1 MLSRFMNMRI
11 RTKVFASFTLVTLVL
26 LIVIL
31 VIIQLVKEIESTT
44 HRVVDLRTPTAQ
56 ASLMMLN
63 GMNHSLASLRGW
75 IILGE
80 EQFKKER
87 EEAWIKQIDASLKQL
102 NILATEWTNPENI
115 KRLQKVGM
123 DIDKFRMYQEEI
135 EDIAQTEENTPARKI
150 FFNQVDP
157 LQKVIVS
164 NLTKMLKLELK
175 NPQTKQRRGLA
186 SLMTDIEATTTLAIE
201 KIEEYLLSG
210 TSKFQKEF
218 EHHWNVNSKHYIDL
232 ETRASILSDEQ
243 RMALKRLSEA
253 RAEVAPL
260 FKQIIAIR
268 SSDMWNKANYKLKT
282 QAAPISTTINH
293 FLNEMVA
300 SQNALLKEDLAAVN
314 KQTHFLIVILVGWFI
329 VGGLIS
335 GVLGAT
341 ITRGISG
348 PLSGLSQ
355 MMDGLNEGDFRQKP
369 LETITRDE
377 LGELVTKSNKLVEN
391 LRLFRKHAANLLT
404 GNLSVQE
411 FDLKGDFKTL
421 LDQMTT
427 LARENQNSSDTNKDD
442 QGSK

>member
-1 MLSRFMNMRI
+1 MLSWFMNMRI
-11 RTKVFASFTLVTLVL
+11 RTKVFAGFTLVTLIL

-75 IILGE
+75 VILGE
-80 EQFKKER
+80 DQFKKER
-87 EEAWIKQIDASLKQL
+87 EDAWIHQIDSSLKLL
-102 NILATEWTNPENI
+102 NILSTDWTNAEN
-115 KRLQKVGM
+115 KNRLQKIGE

-135 EDIAQTEENTPARKI
+135 EEIAQKEENTPARKI

-157 LQKVIVS
+157 LEKVIVS
-164 NLTKMLKLELK
+164 NLTKMLKLELR
-175 NPQTKQRRGLA
+175 NPQTPERRGLA
-186 SLMTDIEATTTLAIE
+186 SLMTDIEATTTLAIA

-210 TSKFQKEF
+210 SVKFKNEF
-218 EHHWNVNSKHYIDL
+218 EHHWNVNSKHYIQL

-243 RMALKRLSEA
+243 RAALKRLSDA

-260 FKQIIAIR
+260 LQKIITIR
-268 SSDMWNKANYKLKT
+268 ASDEWNKANYKLKT
-282 QAAPISTTINH
+282 QAAPIAATINH

-300 SQNALLKEDLAAVN
+300 SQNGLLKEDLSAVN

-341 ITRGISG
+341 ITRGISA
-348 PLSGLSQ
+348 PLE
-355 MMDGLNEGDFRQKP
+355 GLNGMMEGLNQGDFRQKP
-369 LETITRDE
+369 LDTITRDE
-377 LGELVTKSNKLVEN
+377 LGELVTRSNDLVEK
-391 LRLFRKHAANLLT
+391 LRSFRRHSANILS
-404 GNLSVQE
+404 GNPNVDVS
-411 FDLKGDFKTL
+411 DLDGDFKTL
-421 LDQMTT
+421 LEGMAK
-427 LARENQNSSDTNKDD
+427 LASENEKPASNNQTD
-442 QGSK
+442 

>member
-11 RTKVFASFTLVTLVL
+11 RTKVFAGFSLVTLVL

-102 NILATEWTNPENI
+102 NFLSTEWTNQVNVE
-115 KRLQKVGM
+115 RLQNVGTE
-123 DIDKFRMYQEEI
+123 IDKFRMYQEEI
-135 EDIAQTEENTPARKI
+135 EEIAQKEENTPARKI

-157 LQKVIVS
+157 LEKVIIS
-164 NLTKMLKLELK
+164 NLTRMLKLELK
-175 NPQTKQRRGLA
+175 NPQTLKRRGLA

-210 TSKFQKEF
+210 SSKFQEEF
-218 EHHWNVNSKHYIDL
+218 EHHWNINSKHYVDL
-232 ETRASILSDEQ
+232 EAKASLLSEEQ
-243 RMALKRLSEA
+243 RLALKRLSEA
-253 RAEVAPL
+253 RSEVAPL
-260 FKQIIAIR
+260 LREIITIR
-268 SSDMWNKANYKLKT
+268 SSDNWNKANYKLKT
-282 QAAPISTTINH
+282 QAAPIAATINH

-300 SQNALLKEDLAAVN
+300 SQNQLLKEDLAAVN

-341 ITRGISG
+341 ITRGISA
-348 PLSGLSQ
+348 PLE
-355 MMDGLNEGDFRQKP
+355 GLNEIMEGLNKGDFRQKP
-369 LETITRDE
+369 LDTITRDE
-377 LGELVTKSNKLVEN
+377 LGDLVLKSNALIEKL
-391 LRLFRKHAANLLT
+391 RMFRRHSANLLS
-404 GNLSVQE
+404 GNPNVQE
-411 FDLKGDFKTL
+411 VNLEGDFKTL
-421 LDQMTT
+421 LDGIAH
-427 LARENQNSSDTNKDD
+427 LAREKENTPTSDK
-442 QGSK
+442 SE